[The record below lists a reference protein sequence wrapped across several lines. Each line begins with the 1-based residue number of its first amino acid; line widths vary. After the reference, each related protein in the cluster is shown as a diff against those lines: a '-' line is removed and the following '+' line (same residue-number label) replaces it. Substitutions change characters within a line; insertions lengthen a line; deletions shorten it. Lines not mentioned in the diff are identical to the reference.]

1 MSQTDILREAFFK
14 TDKVLKSNDDKESYL
29 VGNSKNQI
37 GMNVK
42 VFIKLKTGLVHDAR
56 YQVCGCPHLIGLTSI
71 LINKIIGQDTANLQD
86 FDYSSLAAAIDLP
99 KNKKDRLF
107 LLEAA
112 VKDCIKHIEKG

>member
-71 LINKIIGQDTANLQD
+71 LIKKIIGQDTAILQD
-86 FDYSSLAAAIDLP
+86 FDYSSLAEAIDLP

-107 LLEAA
+107 LLEDA
-112 VKDCIKHIEKG
+112 VKDCIKHIVIG